1 MRQLTTRHNNLK
13 IATTRR
19 NNACIKFPHKK
30 IRIACAPTR
39 GNKMSAWSNN
49 VLIEQDS
56 DEINDLEYVPV
67 ARHIPRAQTITEEY
81 FESS

>member
-1 MRQLTTRHNNLK
+1 MLAYSSPR
-13 IATTRR
+13 
-19 NNACIKFPHKK
+19 KK
-30 IRIACAPTR
+30 IGIARAPTR

-67 ARHIPRAQTITEEY
+67 ARHIPRATDNHGGVL
-81 FESS
+81 